1 MRVRPIRPDDAEAFA
16 GIIETVAGE
25 GRWLLTELPW
35 DAAGF
40 ARRLRDMLGA
50 GAPDILLLLEDEDG
64 RAVGNLG
71 LHPHEAHP
79 GLCWLGMG
87 IVAASRE
94 RGGGR
99 ALLAEGLERARATR
113 DWHKVAL
120 EVFPWNV
127 RAVSLYAAFGFRAE
141 GLRRRHYRGADGSL
155 RDVLVMGLPL
165 SRATPSR
172 A

>member
-1 MRVRPIRPDDAEAFA
+1 MRVRPIAADDADTFA

-35 DAAGF
+35 DAAAF
-40 ARRLRDMLGA
+40 ARRVRDMLEA
-50 GAPDILLLLEDEDG
+50 GARDILLLLEDDDG

-87 IVAASRE
+87 IVADARE

-99 ALLAEGLERARATR
+99 ALLAEGLDRARATR

-127 RAVSLYAAFGFRAE
+127 RAVALYAAFGFRAE
-141 GLRRRHYRGADGSL
+141 GLRRRHYRGADGTL

-165 SRATPSR
+165 R
-172 A
+172 